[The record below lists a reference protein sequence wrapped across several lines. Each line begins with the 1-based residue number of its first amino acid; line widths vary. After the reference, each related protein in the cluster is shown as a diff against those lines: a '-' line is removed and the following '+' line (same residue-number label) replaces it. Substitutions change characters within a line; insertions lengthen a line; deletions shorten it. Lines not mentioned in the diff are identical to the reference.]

1 MAENL
6 KYHPRLIEKIRG
18 KDLSGFEQFYKDFFP
33 SLCVFAAKYLQDEE
47 ISQDIVQD
55 AFLYFWK
62 KNIHFWSNT
71 SAKSYLFKYV
81 KNRSLNYIRDRHL
94 ENKEIIADK
103 ETDVYFRDMIIEAEA
118 YQILYSA
125 IVTLPKQGQ
134 RVIDLT
140 LDGFKNREIA
150 EQLGISVNTVK
161 TIKRQAYQTL
171 RGELK
176 ENVLILVSILQ
187 KKAKN

>member
-6 KYHPRLIEKIRG
+6 KYHQRLIEKIRG
-18 KDLSGFEQFYKDFFP
+18 KDLGAFEQFYEDFFP
-33 SLCVFAAKYLQDEE
+33 SLCVFANKYLQDEDT
-47 ISQDIVQD
+47 SRDIAQD

-62 KNIHFWSNT
+62 KNISFWSIA

-81 KNRSLNYIRDRHL
+81 KNRSLNYLRDRRL
-94 ENKEIIADK
+94 ENTEIIADK

-125 IVTLPKQGQ
+125 MVTLPQQGQ

-176 ENVLILVSILQ
+176 ENVFAFFSILQ
-187 KKAKN
+187 KKTKS